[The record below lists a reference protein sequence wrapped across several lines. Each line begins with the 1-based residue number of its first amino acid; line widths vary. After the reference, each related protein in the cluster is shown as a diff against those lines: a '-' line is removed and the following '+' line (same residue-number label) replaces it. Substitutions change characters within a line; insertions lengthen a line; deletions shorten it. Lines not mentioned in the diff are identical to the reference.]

1 MLAAQVQTA
10 EQARAALG
18 AGADRVYMTCSCDP
32 EKFQQVEEA
41 GLSVYLAL
49 PAYLDDAEV
58 RAAEALLAQYSCFA
72 GVLAGN
78 LAGVAV
84 ARKAKLPFVT
94 DLTFNIASN
103 DAAVCLKDLGAE
115 AVGVSAELNLREISE
130 ITCHSKEVAVF
141 GRIPVMHLRHCP
153 LKKQGVCGSC
163 GAAEL
168 WDEKGYAFPLKRGGM
183 ESCLLEVLSSV
194 PMAMGDL
201 AALGRAGVC
210 RLRLYFWDEA
220 PEQVARVILAY
231 GKARKTGAAVDF
243 SGMIKG
249 KINKGH
255 LERGVE

>member
-1 MLAAQVQTA
+1 MKQRGEGRLRKKRSKGNSRPLLAAQVQTA
-10 EQARAALG
+10 EQARAALE

-115 AVGVSAELNLREISE
+115 AVGCERRAQFAGDFRDYLPQQGSRGIWA
-130 ITCHSKEVAVF
+130 HS
-141 GRIPVMHLRHCP
+141 
-153 LKKQGVCGSC
+153 
-163 GAAEL
+163 
-168 WDEKGYAFPLKRGGM
+168 
-183 ESCLLEVLSSV
+183 
-194 PMAMGDL
+194 GDAL
-201 AALGRAGVC
+201 AALPAKKAG
-210 RLRLYFWDEA
+210 
-220 PEQVARVILAY
+220 
-231 GKARKTGAAVDF
+231 
-243 SGMIKG
+243 
-249 KINKGH
+249 
-255 LERGVE
+255 GVRQLWRS